1 MAKLYH
7 ISFITFSFLTV
18 SSSLKVLGAKRKL
31 TEDGISEAAAASTPQ
46 CIASGFEIVK
56 QGHVQMLCTVCKKD
70 FSSSLLYAFYT
81 ALHQPSSS
89 TNKNDLIKC
98 YL

>member
-1 MAKLYH
+1 MSGKTFSHFFHY
-7 ISFITFSFLTV
+7 FSFLTV

-70 FSSSLLYAFYT
+70 FSSILLY
-81 ALHQPSSS
+81 LHS
-89 TNKNDLIKC
+89 IRA
-98 YL
+98 

>member
-1 MAKLYH
+1 MSGKTFSLFFHY
-7 ISFITFSFLTV
+7 FSFLTV
-18 SSSLKVLGAKRKL
+18 SSYLKVLGAKRKL

-70 FSSSLLYAFYT
+70 FSSSFLVDLRN
-81 ALHQPSSS
+81 SS
-89 TNKNDLIKC
+89 LIIPH
-98 YL
+98 L